1 MLTLFHRPPS
11 GGPLTMFEPLK
22 NIILTD
28 RQGRQGL
35 EHVSYTT

>member
-1 MLTLFHRPPS
+1 
-11 GGPLTMFEPLK
+11 MFEPLK
-22 NIILTD
+22 NIILTG